1 MQSWSDHICLLFS
14 VLIKLILL
22 NTIFLTWQLLDGE
35 AEMLPGPGLG
45 DGNIPPIGGDLQ
57 KSSFVSAGR
66 NWRVVGKL
74 EDGKSIGQGH
84 FESSKQGL
92 DLI

>member
-66 NWRVVGKL
+66 NWSVVGKL
-74 EDGKSIGQGH
+74 LKMEKLSVRIV
-84 FESSKQGL
+84 
-92 DLI
+92 